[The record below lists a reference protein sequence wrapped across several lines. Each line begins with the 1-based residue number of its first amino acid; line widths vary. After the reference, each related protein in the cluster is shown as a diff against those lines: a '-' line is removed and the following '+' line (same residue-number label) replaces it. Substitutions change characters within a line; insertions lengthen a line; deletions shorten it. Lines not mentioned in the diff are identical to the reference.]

1 MELLLGFF
9 IAALIAMTGVGAGTV
24 TAPLLIVFLG
34 VPIPEAVGT
43 ALAYSAVVKLIVVP
57 VQIWRKNVEWRTLG
71 VMLATGV
78 PGVILG
84 AILFRRVVADE
95 QNAVWLYLALG
106 SMIALSSGWHIYR
119 HFRPNPKLNAGRAY
133 KPGLLAAI
141 MLPVGA
147 EVGFSS
153 SGAGALGTLSLM
165 GLTPLETRRIVGTD
179 LAFGLVLSLLGGGMH
194 LSYGGLDSGLL
205 TQLIIGGVFGA
216 LVGTGLASRVP
227 PRAMKLAL
235 SVWLLVLGV
244 QLFWHAFAHPHI

>member
-95 QNAVWLYLALG
+95 KNAVWLYLALG

-119 HFRPNPKLNAGRAY
+119 HFRPNPKLNAGRVY

-165 GLTPLETRRIVGTD
+165 GLTPLETPRIVGTD

-194 LSYGGLDSGLL
+194 LSYGGLDSSLL

-216 LVGTGLASRVP
+216 LAGTGLASRVP

-244 QLFWHAFAHPHI
+244 QLFWHALSHPHI